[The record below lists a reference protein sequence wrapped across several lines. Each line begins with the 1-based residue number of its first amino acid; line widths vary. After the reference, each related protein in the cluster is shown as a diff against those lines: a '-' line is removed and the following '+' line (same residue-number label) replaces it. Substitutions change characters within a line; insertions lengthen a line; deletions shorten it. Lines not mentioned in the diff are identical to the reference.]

1 MERPR
6 GEEVRELR
14 NPDGGRVTLWMSEPL
29 RMIAGECGLGVGK
42 VKEEES
48 EPEERLQRRGKQP

>member
-29 RMIAGECGLGVGK
+29 RMMAGECGLGVGK

-48 EPEERLQRRGKQP
+48 EPEERL